1 MILVRAPMRVS
12 FVGGGT
18 DLPDFYRSY
27 PGRVIST
34 TIDKFV
40 YLAINNSYKMG
51 KFIVKYSENES
62 VNHPSEI
69 KHNHFREAFLD
80 FGLTKEGIEVSSF
93 ADVPAGTGLGSSAS
107 FAVALVK
114 GLNAFLGKTISKEE
128 AARSACRLEIDIMKE
143 PIGKQDQYAAAYGG
157 FNIFVFNPDETVTVE
172 PVLLDY
178 KTLINFEEHILVFY
192 TGQSRSASA
201 VLAEQSANIKNK
213 LIEYK
218 KMSDSVYKFRDSLLV
233 GNMEALAN
241 QLHENWL
248 RKKSLVSS
256 ISNSGI
262 DALYES
268 GLAAGAWGGK
278 VLGAGGGGCIL
289 FVAPP
294 GSHAEIRQIMEAKAI
309 SVGLKDFKLINVSTT
324 QNGAAIMFNSNSN
337 KFSN

>member
-1 MILVRAPMRVS
+1 MILVRAPMRIS

-18 DLPDFYRSY
+18 DLPGFYRSY

-62 VNHPSEI
+62 VSHPSEI
-69 KHNHFREAFLD
+69 KHGHFREAFLD

-93 ADVPAGTGLGSSAS
+93 ADVPAGTGLGSSSS
-107 FAVALVK
+107 FSVALIK
-114 GLNAFLGKTISKEE
+114 GLNAFLGKTIGKEE
-128 AARSACRLEIDIMKE
+128 SARAACRLEIDIMKE

-178 KTLINFEEHILVFY
+178 KTLIKFEEHLLIFY

-201 VLAEQSANIKNK
+201 VLSEQSANIKNK
-213 LIEYK
+213 LVDYQ
-218 KMSDSVYKFRDSLLV
+218 KMSDSVYTFRDSLV
-233 GNMEALAN
+233 AGNMQALAS

-248 RKKSLVSS
+248 RKKSLASG
-256 ISNSGI
+256 ISNSSI
-262 DALYES
+262 DRLYEL
-268 GLAAGAWGGK
+268 GINAGAWGGK

-289 FVAPP
+289 FIAPP
-294 GSHAEIRQIMEAKAI
+294 ESHAEIRQKLEAEAL
-309 SVGLKDFKLINVSTT
+309 SNGLNDFKLINVSAT